1 MNRYA
6 LALLVLLL
14 VSLSIFAQTP
24 DAAKSN
30 GGGAAAASSIPP
42 APAITDT
49 STPTELAR
57 AALAA
62 RDLVAGL
69 RDRRALRGAVG
80 GADHH
85 RGEPPHVRAQDRRAG
100 GGRECVRRGAV
111 PAGAAAGPG

>member
-49 STPTELAR
+49 STPAELAR

-62 RDLVAGL
+62 Q
-69 RDRRALRGAVG
+69 G
-80 GADHH
+80 GDKFKNLKSS
-85 RGEPPHVRAQDRRAG
+85 VRCG
-100 GGRECVRRGAV
+100 GNAKIVITLSISL
-111 PAGAAAGPG
+111 GPFH